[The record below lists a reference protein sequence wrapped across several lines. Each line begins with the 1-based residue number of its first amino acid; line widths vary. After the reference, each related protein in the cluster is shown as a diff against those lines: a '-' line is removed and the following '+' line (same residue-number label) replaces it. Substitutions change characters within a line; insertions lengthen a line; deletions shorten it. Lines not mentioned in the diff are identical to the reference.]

1 MAGQALAVS
10 EVQPPPHLRAEIAT
24 IIDPRPVLS
33 VTLLGPL
40 RAWDADGTDILPRVR
55 KTRAVLAILA
65 RVAPEPM
72 PRSQLIALLW
82 SRRDPPQARGSLRQ
96 AVHELRVALGP
107 AASLLRTESAH
118 LALSETGLQV
128 DAWRMLRAT
137 PGQPDA
143 LALWQGQLLSDLI
156 GLDPAFDRWL
166 GEQRQSLWRR
176 ARALGE
182 AILAAADGPG
192 PIAAA
197 AERLL
202 AIDAAHEDAWRALIR
217 LHVERG
223 ETLAAIGAYERCQAA
238 LAAHCQAGPSV
249 ETTALVMA
257 PRPTQALPH
266 PGLPHFGPPHLGPPT
281 PAPLRPGSPFPATS
295 AVLPAVD
302 DVVITLRRR
311 LAANRRVRLGITT
324 LRGGATAGTA
334 ELAAGLAEELILAL
348 SRFRWLACVPC
359 VPGQTELDVDFL
371 LDGTVQCSGDRLRV
385 LLRLTD
391 LRAGG
396 EVLWAER
403 FDRAITDIFVL
414 QDQLACAAA
423 ARLEPRLWLRE
434 GERSGA
440 QGPGPRTSLGL
451 LSMAVPAVNRLDR
464 RGFLAAGKL
473 LDQSIELDPD
483 NASAYAWAA
492 QWHIFA
498 VGQGWA
504 GNPAADVA
512 RARFLAERAIQLDP
526 EDARGLSL
534 AGHVWGF
541 IDRRPEEAL
550 LLHERALEINPSLP
564 LSWCLSGLAHTYAG
578 DCEVAIERVRH
589 AQMLSPGDP
598 LSYFFEMAL
607 ALAYLLQ
614 GDPTGAAQ
622 AAQRAVVLNRG
633 FSSSYK
639 TLLAALGHLG
649 QHAAAAE
656 ARTALLA
663 LEPGFTVEQAVHR
676 TPIGAPSGRAL
687 YAEGLR
693 LGGLA

>member
-1 MAGQALAVS
+1 MAGQGFAVS
-10 EVQPPPHLRAEIAT
+10 EFRPPSLFRAEVAK
-24 IIDPRPVLS
+24 IIDPRPVLTI
-33 VTLLGPL
+33 TLLGSL
-40 RAWDADGTDILPRVR
+40 RACDADGADLLPRVR
-55 KTRAVLAILA
+55 KTRALLAILA
-65 RVAPEPM
+65 RAAPEPV

-82 SRRDPPQARGSLRQ
+82 SRRELPQARGSLRQ
-96 AVHELRVALGP
+96 AVHELRGALGP
-107 AASLLRTESAH
+107 AACLLRTESAH

-143 LALWQGQLLSDLI
+143 LALWQGELLSDLI

-166 GEQRQSLWRR
+166 GEQRQALWRR

-182 AILAAADGPG
+182 AILAASHGPG
-192 PIAAA
+192 PTTAA

-202 AIDAAHEDAWRALIR
+202 AIDAAHEGAWRALIR

-223 ETLAAIGAYERCQAA
+223 EPLAAIGAYERCQAA
-238 LAAHCQAGPSV
+238 LAAHCQPGPSI
-249 ETTALVMA
+249 ETTALVTTPQPPVVRLQPG
-257 PRPTQALPH
+257 PRFHGTS
-266 PGLPHFGPPHLGPPT
+266 PGTLV
-281 PAPLRPGSPFPATS
+281 SPN
-295 AVLPAVD
+295 VD
-302 DVVITLRRR
+302 DVVVTLQRRR
-311 LAANRRVRLGITT
+311 AANRRVRLGITT
-324 LRGGATAGTA
+324 LRGGATVGTA

-359 VPGQTELDVDFL
+359 APGQTELDVDFL

-403 FDRAITDIFVL
+403 FDRSVTDIFAL
-414 QDQLACAAA
+414 QEQLACAAA

-440 QGPGPRTSLGL
+440 QGPGSRTALGL

-483 NASAYAWAA
+483 NASTHAWAA

-504 GNPAADVA
+504 ANPAADVE
-512 RARFLAERAIQLDP
+512 RARSLAERAIQLDP
-526 EDARGLSL
+526 EDSRGLSL
-534 AGHVWGF
+534 AGHVRGF
-541 IDRRPEEAL
+541 IDRRPQEAL
-550 LLHERALEINPSLP
+550 ALHERAIAINPSLP
-564 LSWCLSGLAHTYAG
+564 LSWCLSGLAYTYAG
-578 DCEVAIERVRH
+578 DCDAAIEQVRH
-589 AQMLSPGDP
+589 AQMLSPTDP

-607 ALAYLLQ
+607 ALAYLLR
-614 GDPTGAAQ
+614 GDATAAVQ
-622 AAQRAVVLNRG
+622 AAQRAVLLNRG

-649 QHAAAAE
+649 RHEDAAE
-656 ARTALLA
+656 ARAALLT
-663 LEPGFTVEQAVHR
+663 LEPGFTVDQAVHR
-676 TPIGAPSGRAL
+676 APLDAPRARAL
-687 YAEGLR
+687 YADGLR
-693 LGGLA
+693 LGGLI